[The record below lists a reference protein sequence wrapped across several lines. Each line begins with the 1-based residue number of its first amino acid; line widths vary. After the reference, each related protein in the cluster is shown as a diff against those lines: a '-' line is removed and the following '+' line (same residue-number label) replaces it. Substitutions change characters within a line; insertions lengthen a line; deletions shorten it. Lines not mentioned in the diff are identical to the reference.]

1 MILFKIDEST
11 STNVSSES
19 KTTTR
24 ETFNEKIHSP
34 FSPPVLSNNDIYTG
48 LTNDENS
55 IDSSEQILID
65 ETEEMSRREKK
76 MQERWE
82 LSTKLDSNSSETS
95 SNKPLLGINFPPIS
109 VLRRKFST
117 SSTVAAEETK
127 KTHVEEVSQQRH
139 FFSLPIHSLNRTR
152 NTVED
157 SSLKQ
162 IVSFD
167 RFFNDIVRLPSVCLR
182 TQYT

>member
-1 MILFKIDEST
+1 MILLKIDEST
-11 STNVSSES
+11 SSTNVSSES

-82 LSTKLDSNSSETS
+82 LSTKSESEPS

-109 VLRRKFST
+109 VLRQKFST
-117 SSTVAAEETK
+117 SSTVAVDEK
-127 KTHVEEVSQQRH
+127 KKSHVEEVSQQPF
-139 FFSLPIHSLNRTR
+139 FFSS
-152 NTVED
+152 
-157 SSLKQ
+157 
-162 IVSFD
+162 
-167 RFFNDIVRLPSVCLR
+167 PSIR
-182 TQYT
+182 Q